1 MYQLLFIRCTV
12 WQKCWTWWGDDS
24 ILFNSNMQCCLSTSE
39 DVCIINLILVTVR
52 PVEAPRRPCEPSP
65 CGSNA
70 ICRERNGAG
79 SCSCQPQYFG
89 DPYTGCRPECVLSS
103 DCAKDRTCINNKCS
117 DPCPGTCGLNAQ
129 CRVINHVPSCSCL
142 PGYTGDSLR
151 SCSAIPAT
159 RKNLF

>member
-1 MYQLLFIRCTV
+1 M
-12 WQKCWTWWGDDS
+12 
-24 ILFNSNMQCCLSTSE
+24 
-39 DVCIINLILVTVR
+39 
-52 PVEAPRRPCEPSP
+52 EAPKRPCQPSP

-103 DCAKDRTCINNKCS
+103 DCAKDRACINNRCS
-117 DPCPGTCGLNAQ
+117 DPCPGTCGINAQ

-151 SCSAIPAT
+151 SCSPIPAA
-159 RKNLF
+159 RKNLICLISYISEYCQFSVFCSCYVSPFLHILILYLLHFLLLKSNAKL

>member
-1 MYQLLFIRCTV
+1 M
-12 WQKCWTWWGDDS
+12 
-24 ILFNSNMQCCLSTSE
+24 
-39 DVCIINLILVTVR
+39 
-52 PVEAPRRPCEPSP
+52 EAPRRPCEPSP

-89 DPYTGCRPECVLSS
+89 DPYTGCRPECILSS
-103 DCAKDRTCINNKCS
+103 DCAKDRACINNKCN

-151 SCSAIPAT
+151 SCSLIPAA
-159 RKNLF
+159 RKNIFSSVLFHTFLNTVNSWYSVHLTMLLFSGFLLHIINFLF